1 MEVRGGTINGDIAAF
16 NTVAGRGLIIS
27 DFAVSGTNAAG
38 IDFNATDVGGQ
49 ANLSFST
56 RDTERMRIDSSGN
69 VGIGTTSPTTFSG
82 FLTVHQKNASGN
94 AIHLVETDGGVISQ
108 IIANDANSGEVFIG
122 ARSNHPL
129 LFTTND
135 TERMRIDSSGN
146 ALVGRTSRLTS
157 QVKSISSD
165 TVVSAHGTLT
175 SHQTN
180 AAIMQYTSNEMILR
194 SYGATAGTGEMVFKT
209 GGGGDSADSEAM
221 RIDSSGN
228 VGIGTDSPVGLL
240 NVEASSGNSQLYI
253 TTNDTTSVSQLIF
266 GDSADSNVGGVQYNH
281 TDDSLQFHVG
291 NIGEKMRI
299 DSSGHAII
307 PAGVTLGTAV
317 GTYNAANTLDDYEE
331 GTFTPAFSVT
341 NATITH
347 DAQTG
352 NYTKIGDMVHF
363 AILVGTDAVSGSITG
378 SNVIITG
385 FPFTASAQNQ
395 SGSTGLVFSWGTEL
409 NEPAWV
415 ISSGSTAVT
424 LYENDNNATI
434 VKGAKMGTGT
444 NSNRVYIV
452 GSYRAA

>member
-1 MEVRGGTINGDIAAF
+1 
-16 NTVAGRGLIIS
+16 
-27 DFAVSGTNAAG
+27 
-38 IDFNATDVGGQ
+38 
-49 ANLSFST
+49 
-56 RDTERMRIDSSGN
+56 
-69 VGIGTTSPTTFSG
+69 
-82 FLTVHQKNASGN
+82 
-94 AIHLVETDGGVISQ
+94 
-108 IIANDANSGEVFIG
+108 
-122 ARSNHPL
+122 
-129 LFTTND
+129 
-135 TERMRIDSSGN
+135 
-146 ALVGRTSRLTS
+146 
-157 QVKSISSD
+157 
-165 TVVSAHGTLT
+165 
-175 SHQTN
+175 
-180 AAIMQYTSNEMILR
+180 
-194 SYGATAGTGEMVFKT
+194 
-209 GGGGDSADSEAM
+209 
-221 RIDSSGN
+221 
-228 VGIGTDSPVGLL
+228 
-240 NVEASSGNSQLYI
+240 
-253 TTNDTTSVSQLIF
+253 
-266 GDSADSNVGGVQYNH
+266 
-281 TDDSLQFHVG
+281 
-291 NIGEKMRI
+291 MRI